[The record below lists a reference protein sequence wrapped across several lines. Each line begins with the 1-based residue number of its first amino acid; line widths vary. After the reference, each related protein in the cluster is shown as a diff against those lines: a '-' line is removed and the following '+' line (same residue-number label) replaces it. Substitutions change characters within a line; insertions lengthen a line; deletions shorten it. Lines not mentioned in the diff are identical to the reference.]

1 MPEIVKPQTTMRPS
15 LLNLL
20 VSPDAGAPFTLVD
33 PIYQDDEIF
42 EGFLLAD
49 RTGQKFPIKN
59 GVPYFGPQA
68 VNFNPTAQRFG
79 YQWKRQATGAF
90 EKETIYGQSATQEL
104 EGFLQATRLSIKDLP
119 GLRIADIGCGSGRLS
134 SNLAEAGAEVVA
146 IDISA
151 AVEVVRAERGHLRNL
166 HVVQADL
173 FHLPFRDRSFDVIW
187 SDGVIHHTPNPAVAV
202 SALASKV
209 AIGGRLAIY
218 VYPHETSIYKLVRR
232 WTPGVNRWPIPIV
245 SAYSA
250 VTALFIYFLRIPA
263 GKRQP
268 YRQVKFHLFDTLACP
283 YLSMHSQ
290 AEVTNWFES
299 NQFCNI
305 TMMQP
310 SITALGIK
318 RG

>member
-1 MPEIVKPQTTMRPS
+1 MRQS
-15 LLNLL
+15 LLKLL
-20 VSPDAGAPFTLVD
+20 VSPDAGTPLTLVD
-33 PIYQDDEIF
+33 PIYQNDEIL

-49 RTGQKFPIKN
+49 KTGQKFPIKN
-59 GVPYFGPQA
+59 GVPYFAPQA

-90 EKETIYGQSATQEL
+90 EKEMIYGQSAAQEL

-151 AVEVVRAERGHLRNL
+151 AVEVVRAERGHISNL
-166 HVVQADL
+166 HVIQADL

-187 SDGVIHHTPNPAVAV
+187 SDGVIHHTPNPAGAV
-202 SALASKV
+202 SALALKV
-209 AIGGRLAIY
+209 VVGGRLAIY
-218 VYPHETSIYKLVRR
+218 VYPHETSIYKLIRR
-232 WTPGVNRWPIPIV
+232 WTPGVNRWPIPMV
-245 SAYSA
+245 SSYSA
-250 VTALFIYFLRIPA
+250 VTALFIYFLRILA

-268 YRQVKFHLFDTLACP
+268 YRQVEFHLFDTLACP
-283 YLSMHSQ
+283 YLSMHSP

-299 NQFCNI
+299 NQFYNI
-305 TMMQP
+305 TMAQP
-310 SITALGIK
+310 PITALGIK